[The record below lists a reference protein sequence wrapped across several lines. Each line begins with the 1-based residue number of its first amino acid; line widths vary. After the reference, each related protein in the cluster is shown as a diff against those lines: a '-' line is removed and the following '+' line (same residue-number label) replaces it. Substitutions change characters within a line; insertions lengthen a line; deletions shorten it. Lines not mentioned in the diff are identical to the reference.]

1 MLQTNVEKITQHT
14 NDVPVQVQH
23 MVALWEDD
31 FEIRKLFLVEQ
42 VGDVLRNL
50 GALLLD
56 HLIIIIRYDTGDD
69 SDEHVGG
76 CW

>member
-1 MLQTNVEKITQHT
+1 
-14 NDVPVQVQH
+14 

-69 SDEHVGG
+69 SDEHT
-76 CW
+76 